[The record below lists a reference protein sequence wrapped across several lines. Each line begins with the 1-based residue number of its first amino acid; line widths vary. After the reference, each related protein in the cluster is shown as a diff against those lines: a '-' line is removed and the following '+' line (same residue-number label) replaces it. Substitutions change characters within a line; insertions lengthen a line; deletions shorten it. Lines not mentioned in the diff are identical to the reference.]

1 MSLTVSQ
8 SRVAQPGVL
17 RRLQPAAIGTWAL
30 AAGLVLYVALDGGG
44 FDLVARSHVAI
55 VVWWIILSA
64 AAWGLLPSSRL
75 PRPAWIG
82 LGLFGAFVA
91 WTALATTWSLSSERS
106 LQEVSRVDFYLGVV
120 VLGLAVFRDREHSLR
135 HALNAVATAIVVV
148 AALAVASRLDPG
160 LFPAATQ
167 TASFLPGTSGRLAWP
182 LNYWN
187 ALAALMAVGMP
198 LLLAMA
204 TSARSLRA
212 QAAAAG
218 AIPLLGLC
226 GYLTFSRGGALE
238 AAAALIVFLLLA
250 PDRIPKLATAALG
263 AAGTAVLVAAAVH
276 RSSIEQ
282 GLTGA
287 AAHHQGRTLAIVIV
301 LVCSG
306 VAIAQIGLGMAVR
319 HGTPPRWLQ
328 VSRRQASVLLGGAIV
343 AALVAALVAGAPS
356 HLSHAWHEFE
366 VPSPATLHQDSL
378 GRFSA
383 ISSNG
388 RYQLWKAAINATAG
402 HVLTGNGPG
411 TYALLWPPRAPFYSP
426 AQNAHSLY
434 FETLA
439 EVGVVGLALLLGF
452 FVLVIWTAVRMSLR
466 SRYEVRTRLAGVTA
480 ALVAFGVAAAVDW
493 VWQVPVVPDA
503 FLLLGAAV
511 LVAGS
516 RAPASG
522 GDHALADRRQRLVTR
537 IGAIVLAI
545 ASLVAIGIPLATE
558 NAVRASQSAA
568 AGGDLSLALSDARQA
583 VAVEPDAASA
593 RLQEG
598 QVLEAQGDLSSAAA
612 AARAAVADE
621 SANWSDWLV
630 LARIDA
636 EAGNAPA
643 SVAAYREARALNP
656 RSPIFRRLAAVASG
670 PVAR

>member
-8 SRVAQPGVL
+8 SRVAQPPVT
-17 RRLQPAAIGTWAL
+17 RRLQPAAVGTWAL

-64 AAWGLLPSSRL
+64 AAWGILPSSRL
-75 PRPAWIG
+75 SRPAWAG

-120 VLGLAVFRDREHSLR
+120 VLGLAVFRDRENSLR
-135 HALNAVATAIVVV
+135 HAVNAVATAIVVV
-148 AALAVASRLDPG
+148 AALALASRLDPG

-187 ALAALMAVGMP
+187 ALAALMAVGVP
-198 LLLAMA
+198 LLLAVA

-250 PDRIPKLATAALG
+250 PDRVPKLATAALA
-263 AAGTAVLVAAAVH
+263 AAGSAVLVAAAVH
-276 RSSIEQ
+276 RSAIEQ

-287 AAHHQGRTLAIVIV
+287 AAHHQGRTLAVVIV

-306 VAIAQIGLGMAVR
+306 VAIAQIGLGLAVR
-319 HGTPPRWLQ
+319 HGTLPRWLR
-328 VSRRQASVLLGGAIV
+328 VSPRQASASLAGVIV
-343 AALVAALVAGAPS
+343 AALLVALVAGVPS

-366 VPSPATLHQDSL
+366 NPSPATLRQDAL
-378 GRFSA
+378 GRFTA

-388 RYQLWKAAINATAG
+388 RYQLWKAAIDATGG
-402 HVLTGNGPG
+402 HLVAGNGPG
-411 TYALLWPPRAPFYSP
+411 TFALLWPPRAPFYSP

-439 EVGVVGLALLLGF
+439 EVGVVGLALLVCF
-452 FVLVIWTAVRMSLR
+452 FGLVIWSALRMALR
-466 SRYEVRTRLAGVTA
+466 TRYEARTRVAGVTA
-480 ALVAFGVAAAVDW
+480 SLIAFAVAAGVDW
-493 VWQVPVVPDA
+493 VWQVPVLPDA

-511 LVAGS
+511 LVGG
-516 RAPASG
+516 RPAPMTG
-522 GDHALADRRQRLVTR
+522 GQHAVTDRRQKLAIRA
-537 IGAIVLAI
+537 GAIVLAI
-545 ASLVAIGIPLATE
+545 ASLVAIGFPLATE

-568 AGGDLSLALSDARQA
+568 AAGDLSLALSDARQA
-583 VAVEPDAASA
+583 VATESGAASA
-593 RLQEG
+593 QLQEG
-598 QVLEAQGDLSSAAA
+598 QVLEAEGDLSGAAA
-612 AARAAVADE
+612 AARAAVTDE
-621 SANWSDWLV
+621 STNWSDWLV

-636 EAGNAPA
+636 EAGNVPA
-643 SVAAYREARALNP
+643 SVAAYRRARALNP
-656 RSPIFRRLAAVASG
+656 RSPIFRRLAAVTTG